1 MFFTTSSDA
10 KFGYKVKTLPYKS
23 LVQILKYISS
33 RNKEERSE
41 IEKRNVFLQN
51 NFIVLRCVTVGY
63 YSQKIL
69 SDRDPVDS

>member
-1 MFFTTSSDA
+1 M
-10 KFGYKVKTLPYKS
+10 KVLYKYLN
-23 LVQILKYISS
+23 ILALE
-33 RNKEERSE
+33 NKEERSE

-51 NFIVLRCVTVGY
+51 NYIVLKCVTVGY